1 MRVSDAYC
9 TDQIFKD
16 YKKNNLWGYWL
27 SDFYESMLEGN
38 KAKELIKVLLEKSGY
53 SVYPYGYESTFSD
66 IKQKLNVEDAKNSS
80 TARRIRSSPDLLV
93 YDEDKK
99 DVVLAEIKMRRAP
112 EETNV
117 LIYPKIIKRLK
128 EFWNDSVLIIVVPC
142 GNFFYAQKVAELEI
156 KEAYNAAKDFLKL
169 DEIFTRVKDEDLSY
183 FRTQAVQIMKK

>member
-16 YKKNNLWGYWL
+16 YKENNLWGYRL

-117 LIYPKIIKRLK
+117 LIYPKIIERLK
-128 EFWNDSVLIIVVPC
+128 EFWNDAVLIIVVPC
-142 GNFFYAQKVAELEI
+142 GNFFYAQRVAELEI

-169 DEIFTRVKDEDLSY
+169 DEIFTRVEGEDLSY
-183 FRTQAVQIMKK
+183 FKTQATQIMKK